1 MDIKA
6 FKMDGLGND
15 FVIIDN
21 RSNQIHLSNEQI
33 VKICNR
39 EFIGCDQLIIIK
51 DNSETDASVEFFNS
65 DGSPSGACGN
75 GTRCVADLLSKEK
88 KKNSIT
94 VTTESGNL
102 NSKILG
108 NNMVTTQIGVARTE
122 WHEIPLSKNL
132 DTKNL
137 NIKILDSDN
146 KEFFGGMAINVG
158 NPHLIFFIKNL
169 EKFNI
174 EKIGPQLEVHEFFPE
189 KCNVT
194 IAEVVNKDLI
204 KVKVW
209 ERGAGLTKACG
220 TAACATAM
228 AGKLNNL
235 TEDKVDIQFK
245 SGILNISI
253 DDQNMIHMKGPV
265 SNIQDIKIK
274 L

>member
-21 RSNQIHLSNEQI
+21 RRNQIHLSNEQI

-265 SNIQDIKIK
+265 SNIQDIEIK

>member
-108 NNMVTTQIGVARTE
+108 NNTVTTQIGVARTE

-235 TEDKVDIQFK
+235 TEDKVDIQFR

-265 SNIQDIKIK
+265 SNIQDIEIK

>member
-265 SNIQDIKIK
+265 SNIQDIEIK

>member
-158 NPHLIFFIKNL
+158 NPHLIFFVKNL

-194 IAEVVNKDLI
+194 IAEVVNKNLI

-265 SNIQDIKIK
+265 SNIQDIEIK

>member
-51 DNSETDASVEFFNS
+51 ENSETDASVEFFNS

-146 KEFFGGMAINVG
+146 NEFFGGMAINVG

-265 SNIQDIKIK
+265 SNIQDIEIK